1 VRGGTNVT
9 LSGGGLFGLG
19 SHVPCP
25 FGATLIDAHRCGG
38 ELADGGCLWCVAP
51 ANGSSAAATGQME
64 LSLTL
69 NGQQYSAPLGG
80 GGFRQ
85 CRTSTSSC

>member
-1 VRGGTNVT
+1 MRGGTNVT

-69 NGQQYSAPLGG
+69 NDAAAWFASKQQTTRVPTLL
-80 GGFRQ
+80 
-85 CRTSTSSC
+85 C